1 VYVIALG
8 DEAEKQSIKLLDSL
22 RKADIPSGTNME
34 IKSLKGAMREAN
46 DSGARFVLIIGEDEL
61 KKNVVTLKDMASGEQ
76 KEVQQGDLITELR
89 NRFGGNK

>member
-1 VYVIALG
+1 M
-8 DEAEKQSIKLLDSL
+8 LDSL

-46 DSGARFVLIIGEDEL
+46 DLGARFVLIIGEDEL

-76 KEVQQGDLITELR
+76 KELKIDEVILEVTSYKLHDAS
-89 NRFGGNK
+89 